1 MSGIIK
7 RVICAVTDGY
17 EGNHFWAVIDSEPV
31 VELIEN
37 CVDKGELPSIVDI
50 SGNYELDNLAVL
62 VNDNLP
68 LVENLADFPYSA
80 YIDGEQSPVIYVVLS

>member
-17 EGNHFWAVIDSEPV
+17 EGEHYWAVIDSEPV

-50 SGNYELDNLAVL
+50 SGIYALDDLARL
-62 VNDNLP
+62 VADNLP
-68 LVENLADFPYSA
+68 LLEELPDFPYEA
-80 YIDGEQSPVIYVVLS
+80 YIDWEQSPVIYVVLS

>member
-7 RVICAVTDGY
+7 RVICAVTDGC
-17 EGNHFWAVIDSEPV
+17 EGEHYWVVLDSEPV

-37 CVDKGELPSIVDI
+37 CVDKSELPSVVDI

-68 LVENLADFPYSA
+68 LVENLVDFPYEA
-80 YIDGEQSPVIYVVLS
+80 YIDCEQSPVIYVVLS